1 MRYPKHN
8 LMEKLTL
15 EHIKE
20 GQVLLFDK
28 PLHWTS
34 FQVVNK
40 VRWLIKQKF
49 DLKKIKV
56 GHAGTLDPLA
66 SGLVI
71 LCTGKATKTI
81 ETLMGQTKVYTGEFT
96 LGATTPSYD
105 METEVDETFDSSHI
119 TDKLIDQVLPQ
130 FQGEIMQRPPIF
142 SALKKEG
149 KRLYEFARK
158 GEEVDIPKRQVRID
172 NFKILENNLP
182 KLKFKVQCSKGT
194 YIRSLAYDFGK
205 ALDSGAYLSE
215 LRRTQIGDYRVEDA
229 LSVENFENLL
239 ND

>member
-1 MRYPKHN
+1 MDR
-8 LMEKLTL
+8 LTL
-15 EHIKE
+15 ENIKE

-40 VRWLIKQKF
+40 VRWLIKKKF
-49 DLKKIKV
+49 GLKKIKV

-66 SGLVI
+66 TGLVI

-81 ETLMGQTKVYTGEFT
+81 ESLMGQTKVYTGEFT

-105 METEVDETFDSSHI
+105 LETEVDETYPISHI
-119 TDKLIDQVLPQ
+119 SKELIDATLNQ
-130 FQGEIMQRPPIF
+130 FRGEIMQRPPIF

-158 GEEVDIPKRQVRID
+158 GEDVDIPKREVQID
-172 NFKILENNLP
+172 HFEITNYNLP
-182 KLKFKVQCSKGT
+182 QLKFKVQCSKGT

-205 ALDSGAYLSE
+205 ALNSGAHLSE
-215 LRRTQIGDYRVEDA
+215 LRRTQIGDYKIEDA
-229 LSVENFENLL
+229 MSIEDFEILL
-239 ND
+239 KD